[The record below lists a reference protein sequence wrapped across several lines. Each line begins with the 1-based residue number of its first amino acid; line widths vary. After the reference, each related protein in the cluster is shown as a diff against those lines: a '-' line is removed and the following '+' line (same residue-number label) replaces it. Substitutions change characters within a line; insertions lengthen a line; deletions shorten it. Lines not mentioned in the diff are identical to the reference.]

1 VISRVNIP
9 VPVDFALDDTQKQ
22 VQSALDA
29 IQAAVALHQAAAQ
42 IVLDAQQLAGLQAH
56 VASIAGNFLAHY
68 ATGSTQAF
76 AASSLLGV
84 VRAIDAYAECFTYED
99 PPGSGNRRYYRSLSR
114 R

>member
-1 VISRVNIP
+1 MTP
-9 VPVDFALDDTQKQ
+9 KKQ

-29 IQAAVALHQAAAQ
+29 IQAAVALHQAAGQ

-56 VASIAGNFLAHY
+56 VASITGNFLTHY

-76 AASSLLGV
+76 SASSLLGV

-99 PPGSGNRRYYRSLSR
+99 PPASGNRRYYWFAFR